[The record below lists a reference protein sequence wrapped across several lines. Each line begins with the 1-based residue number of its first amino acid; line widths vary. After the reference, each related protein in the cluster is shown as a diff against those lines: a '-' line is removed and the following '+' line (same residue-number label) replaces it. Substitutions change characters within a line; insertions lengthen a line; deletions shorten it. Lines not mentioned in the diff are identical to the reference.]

1 MDNNNNFEALIE
13 AIKESSKPTVEL
25 AKVLQDR
32 FKPVVQSK
40 LRDPDI
46 SKLNF
51 GNTSYEVSYDGRC
64 FNGED
69 VAVAG
74 LITGTDIIESLTPI
88 KNEISTDQGCV
99 SFIKGMLYEINDTDY
114 VLTKAIESGD
124 QIFVT
129 FTASADKVLI

>member
-25 AKVLQDR
+25 AKILQDR
-32 FKPVVQSK
+32 FKPVTQSK

-46 SKLNF
+46 SKINF
-51 GNTSYEVSYDGRC
+51 GKTSYEVSYDERYC
-64 FNGED
+64 NGEE
-69 VAVAG
+69 VV
-74 LITGTDIIESLTPI
+74 LKYTI

-99 SFIKGMLYEINDTDY
+99 SFTKGMLYVIYDTDY
-114 VLTKAIESGD
+114 ILTKAIECGD

>member
-13 AIKESSKPTVEL
+13 AIKESNKPTVEL

-32 FKPVVQSK
+32 FKPVTQSK

-69 VAVAG
+69 VV
-74 LITGTDIIESLTPI
+74 LKYTI
-88 KNEISTDQGCV
+88 KNEITTDQGCV
-99 SFIKGMLYEINDTDY
+99 SFIKGMLYEIDDTDY
-114 VLTKAIESGD
+114 VLTRAIECGD

>member
-13 AIKESSKPTVEL
+13 AIKESSRHTVEL

-32 FKPVVQSK
+32 FKPVTQSK

-51 GNTSYEVSYDGRC
+51 GNTSYEVSFDGRC

-69 VAVAG
+69 VV
-74 LITGTDIIESLTPI
+74 LKYTI
-88 KNEISTDQGCV
+88 KNEITTDQGCV
-99 SFIKGMLYEINDTDY
+99 SFTKGMLYDIDDTDY
-114 VLTKAIESGD
+114 VLTRAIECGD

>member
-32 FKPVVQSK
+32 FKPVIQSK

-51 GNTSYEVSYDGRC
+51 GNTSYEVRYNGRY

-69 VAVAG
+69 VV
-74 LITGTDIIESLTPI
+74 LKYII
-88 KNEISTDQGCV
+88 KNEITTDQGCV
-99 SFIKGMLYEINDTDY
+99 SFIKGMLYEIDNTNY
-114 VLTKAIESGD
+114 VLTRAIECGD

-129 FTASADKVLI
+129 FTADADKVLI

>member
-32 FKPVVQSK
+32 FKPVTQSK

-51 GNTSYEVSYDGRC
+51 GNTSYEVSYGERYC
-64 FNGED
+64 RGED
-69 VAVAG
+69 VV
-74 LITGTDIIESLTPI
+74 LKYTI

-99 SFIKGMLYEINDTDY
+99 PFTKGMLYEIDDTDY
-114 VLTKAIESGD
+114 VLTKATECGD
-124 QIFVT
+124 HIFVT
-129 FTASADKVLI
+129 FTASADKVLID

>member
-32 FKPVVQSK
+32 FKPVNRSK

-51 GNTSYEVSYDGRC
+51 GKTSYEVSYDVRYC
-64 FNGED
+64 NGED
-69 VAVAG
+69 VV
-74 LITGTDIIESLTPI
+74 LKYTI

-99 SFIKGMLYEINDTDY
+99 SFTKGMLYNFYDTDY
-114 VLTKAIESGD
+114 VLTKAIECGD

>member
-1 MDNNNNFEALIE
+1 MDNTNNFEALIK

-32 FKPVVQSK
+32 FKPVAQSK

-51 GNTSYEVSYDGRC
+51 GETSYEVSYDERYC
-64 FNGED
+64 NGED
-69 VAVAG
+69 MV
-74 LITGTDIIESLTPI
+74 LKYTI

-99 SFIKGMLYEINDTDY
+99 SITKGMIYHIYDTDY
-114 VLTKAIESGD
+114 VLTKAIECGD
-124 QIFVT
+124 QIFIT
-129 FTASADKVLI
+129 FTAPADKVLIE

>member
-69 VAVAG
+69 VV
-74 LITGTDIIESLTPI
+74 LKYTI

-129 FTASADKVLI
+129 LTASADKVLI

>member
-32 FKPVVQSK
+32 FKPVTQSK

-64 FNGED
+64 CNGED
-69 VAVAG
+69 VV
-74 LITGTDIIESLTPI
+74 LKYTI

-99 SFIKGMLYEINDTDY
+99 SLTKGMLYEIYDTDY
-114 VLTKAIESGD
+114 ILTKAIECGD

-129 FTASADKVLI
+129 FTASADKVLID

>member
-13 AIKESSKPTVEL
+13 AIRESSKPTVEL

-32 FKPVVQSK
+32 FKPVTQSK

-51 GNTSYEVSYDGRC
+51 GKTSYEVNYDGRC
-64 FNGED
+64 CNGED
-69 VAVAG
+69 VV
-74 LITGTDIIESLTPI
+74 LKYTI
-88 KNEISTDQGCV
+88 KSEISTDQGCV
-99 SFIKGMLYEINDTDY
+99 SFTKGMLYEIYDTDY
-114 VLTKAIESGD
+114 ILTKAIECGD

>member
-32 FKPVVQSK
+32 FKPVIQSK

-51 GNTSYEVSYDGRC
+51 GNTSYEVGYNGRC

-69 VAVAG
+69 VV
-74 LITGTDIIESLTPI
+74 LKYII
-88 KNEISTDQGCV
+88 KNEITTDQGCV
-99 SFIKGMLYEINDTDY
+99 SFIKGMLYEIDDTNY
-114 VLTKAIESGD
+114 VLTRAIECGD

-129 FTASADKVLI
+129 FTADADKVLI

>member
-13 AIKESSKPTVEL
+13 VIKESSKPTVEL

-51 GNTSYEVSYDGRC
+51 GETSYEVSYDGRC

-69 VAVAG
+69 VV
-74 LITGTDIIESLTPI
+74 LKYTI

-129 FTASADKVLI
+129 FTASADKVLIE

>member
-1 MDNNNNFEALIE
+1 MENNNNFEALIT

-32 FKPVVQSK
+32 FKPVAQSK

-51 GNTSYEVSYDGRC
+51 GETSYEVSYDESYC
-64 FNGED
+64 NGED
-69 VAVAG
+69 LV
-74 LITGTDIIESLTPI
+74 LKYII
-88 KNEISTDQGCV
+88 KNEILTDQGCV
-99 SFIKGMLYEINDTDY
+99 SFTKGMLYHIYDTDY
-114 VLTKAIESGD
+114 VLTKAIECGD

-129 FTASADKVLI
+129 FTAPADKVLID

>member
-40 LRDPDI
+40 LRDPNI

-51 GNTSYEVSYDGRC
+51 GETSYEVSYGGRC

-69 VAVAG
+69 VV
-74 LITGTDIIESLTPI
+74 LKYTI

-99 SFIKGMLYEINDTDY
+99 SFIKGMLYEIDDTDY

>member
-1 MDNNNNFEALIE
+1 MDNNNNFEDLIE

-25 AKVLQDR
+25 AKILQDR
-32 FKPVVQSK
+32 FKPITQSK

-51 GNTSYEVSYDGRC
+51 GNTSYEVRYDKRC

-69 VAVAG
+69 VV
-74 LITGTDIIESLTPI
+74 LKYNI
-88 KNEISTDQGCV
+88 KNEITTDQGCV
-99 SFIKGMLYEINDTDY
+99 SFTKGMLYDVDDTDY
-114 VLTKAIESGD
+114 VLTRAIECGN

>member
-32 FKPVVQSK
+32 FKPVTQSK

-69 VAVAG
+69 VV
-74 LITGTDIIESLTPI
+74 LKYTI
-88 KNEISTDQGCV
+88 KNEITTGQGCV
-99 SFIKGMLYEINDTDY
+99 SFIKGMLYEIDDTDY
-114 VLTKAIESGD
+114 VLTRAIECGD

>member
-40 LRDPDI
+40 LRDPDV

-69 VAVAG
+69 VV
-74 LITGTDIIESLTPI
+74 LKYII
-88 KNEISTDQGCV
+88 KNEITTDQGCV
-99 SFIKGMLYEINDTDY
+99 SFIKGMLYEIDDTDY
-114 VLTKAIESGD
+114 VLTRAIECGD

>member
-51 GNTSYEVSYDGRC
+51 GETSYEVSYHGKC
-64 FNGED
+64 LNGED
-69 VAVAG
+69 VV
-74 LITGTDIIESLTPI
+74 LKYTI
-88 KNEISTDQGCV
+88 KNEITTDQGCV
-99 SFIKGMLYEINDTDY
+99 SFIKGMLYVIDDTDY
-114 VLTKAIESGD
+114 VLTRAIECGD

>member
-69 VAVAG
+69 VV
-74 LITGTDIIESLTPI
+74 LKYTI

-99 SFIKGMLYEINDTDY
+99 SFIKGMLYETNDTDY

>member
-13 AIKESSKPTVEL
+13 VIKESSKPTVEL

-51 GNTSYEVSYDGRC
+51 GETSYEVSYDGRC

-69 VAVAG
+69 VV
-74 LITGTDIIESLTPI
+74 LKYTI

-99 SFIKGMLYEINDTDY
+99 SFIKGMLQEINDTDY

-129 FTASADKVLI
+129 FTASADKVLIE

>member
-32 FKPVVQSK
+32 FKPVTQSK

-51 GNTSYEVSYDGRC
+51 GNISYEVSYDGRC

-69 VAVAG
+69 VV
-74 LITGTDIIESLTPI
+74 LKYTI
-88 KNEISTDQGCV
+88 KNEITTDQGCV
-99 SFIKGMLYEINDTDY
+99 SFIKGMLYEIDDTDY
-114 VLTKAIESGD
+114 VLTRAIECGD

>member
-32 FKPVVQSK
+32 FKPVIQSK

-51 GNTSYEVSYDGRC
+51 GNTSYEVRYNGRY

-69 VAVAG
+69 VV
-74 LITGTDIIESLTPI
+74 LKYII
-88 KNEISTDQGCV
+88 KNEITTDQGCV
-99 SFIKGMLYEINDTDY
+99 SFIKGMLYEIDNTDY
-114 VLTKAIESGD
+114 VLTRAIECGD

-129 FTASADKVLI
+129 FTADADKVLI